1 MYKQLMRLK
10 RLRVEKN
17 ITQREIAKNLGI
29 SWSHYAQKENGYFPF
44 TQWEIERL
52 LIILN
57 TTYEDIF
64 IKEEKRDYSYGSR

>member
-1 MYKQLMRLK
+1 MRLK

-17 ITQREIAKNLGI
+17 MTQKEMAESIGI

-52 LIILN
+52 LVILK
-57 TTYEDIF
+57 TTYDDVF
-64 IKEEKRDYSYGSR
+64 IKEEKRDYSYGTQ